1 MAKPDSEDAARGPVP
16 DWGAPVVLPPWLKQG
31 SWKGRRPGEPRI
43 GWPLSVRVRVRLQ
56 RFSLDRQLARG
67 ADPRSSSALA
77 RRAHELCQLKL
88 RRGLATDIERAIEAA
103 NVPARQLTAA
113 VPVDRRAI
121 SECRHLLLG
130 LAEDLRCAGC
140 VYARGVALVRVLL
153 SDGGSPLYARSEPRE
168 LEEAIRRARAA
179 LMAD

>member
-1 MAKPDSEDAARGPVP
+1 VAKPDSGDAARGAVP
-16 DWGAPVVLPPWLKQG
+16 DWGAPGDRPAWLEQG
-31 SWKGRRPGEPRI
+31 SWKDRWRGEPRI

-56 RFSLDRQLARG
+56 RLSLDRQLARG
-67 ADPRSSSALA
+67 ADPCPSPALA

-88 RRGLATDIERAIEAA
+88 RRELATDIERAIEAA

-153 SDGGSPLYARSEPRE
+153 RDGGSPLYALSEPRE